1 VSVEIGA
8 LLSQLDRGGLPPAAL
23 EALRTELAQLLEC
36 SVGLRALALD
46 GIEPAL
52 GPQRWT

>member
-1 VSVEIGA
+1 MSVEIGA